1 MKHREN
7 NPREEDTRSNPA
19 LSDLD
24 GILADLKSGKIG
36 INQSEPAQDDSS
48 QDAPDEGNR
57 SAADNEKPDS
67 GQSTDDDS
75 PEKSRKKEPFNLKK
89 EIISWIQVLAAAAVI
104 AFIINT
110 QIIANS
116 QVPTGS
122 MESTIMAGD
131 RVIGSRL
138 SYRFGEPERGDIA
151 IFIYPDDEARGVKTY
166 YVKRIIGL
174 PGDTIDIIDGK
185 VYINGSDTPLDEP
198 YLNKPMDPEP
208 PQHYEVPEGCYFMMG
223 DNRNHSNDS
232 RRWTNKYVKR
242 EKLIAKVLFQYF
254 PKIQMLE

>member
-1 MKHREN
+1 MKHQDTN
-7 NPREEDTRSNPA
+7 LPEESPGVNPA

-24 GILADLKSGKIG
+24 GMLADLKAGKIG
-36 INQSEPAQDDSS
+36 INHPENNQETGSAEGSSDGKSTADGEKEPGSEEKSNDSS
-48 QDAPDEGNR
+48 
-57 SAADNEKPDS
+57 S
-67 GQSTDDDS
+67 
-75 PEKSRKKEPFNLKK
+75 EKSRKKEPFNLKK
-89 EIISWIQVLAAAAVI
+89 EVISWIQVLAAAAVI

-110 QIIANS
+110 KIIANS

-122 MESTIMAGD
+122 METTIMAGD

-138 SYRFGEPERGDIA
+138 SYLFGEPERGDIA

-174 PGDTIDIIDGK
+174 PGDTIDIVDGK

-198 YLNKPMDPEP
+198 YLNEPMDPEP
-208 PQHYEVPEGCYFMMG
+208 PQHYEVPEDSYFMMG

-232 RRWTNKYVKR
+232 RRWTNKYVSR
-242 EKLIAKVLFQYF
+242 DKLIAKVLFQYF
-254 PKIQMLE
+254 PKIRMLE